1 MVTRRCSER
10 RFFLRPDEETSNAFI
25 YCLALAAMR
34 AKVQVTFSVAM
45 SNHHHTGIHDPD
57 GNFPI
62 FTEHFHGLFARC
74 QNAHLGRFENFWSS
88 EPTSVVHL
96 VEPNDILDKMTYA
109 FTNPTAADLV
119 DAVEEWPGIATF
131 QAAISGGHITAT
143 RPKHFFRDD
152 GDMPEVVSLAI
163 ARPRGFEN
171 LAEDAWAKLV
181 TERVRAREADH
192 RERRAV
198 AGITVLGRLRV
209 LGQDPFECPAGHAP
223 RFRMSPRVAAKNK
236 WARIEALL
244 RNRGFIEKY
253 RGAFL
258 AHVAG
263 LANVLFPFGT
273 YWMRKFG
280 KVACEVAEDAEAVL
294 LGPAA
299 DPAPA

>member
-1 MVTRRCSER
+1 
-10 RFFLRPDEETSNAFI
+10 
-25 YCLALAAMR
+25 
-34 AKVQVTFSVAM
+34 
-45 SNHHHTGIHDPD
+45 
-57 GNFPI
+57 
-62 FTEHFHGLFARC
+62 
-74 QNAHLGRFENFWSS
+74 
-88 EPTSVVHL
+88 
-96 VEPNDILDKMTYA
+96 MTYA

-131 QAAISGGHITAT
+131 QATISGGYITAT

-192 RERRAV
+192 RQRRAV
-198 AGITVLGRLRV
+198 AGITVLGRQRI

-273 YWMRKFG
+273 YWIRKFG
-280 KVACEVAEDAEAVL
+280 KVACEVAESAEAVL